1 MKEIIFNV
9 ESMKKMAELGYI
21 TATDIA
27 DWLVKECDIPFRDAH
42 AITGKV
48 VKYAEDNQLAL
59 NMISMDQFKKIDKRI
74 TDNILK
80 ILTLKNSLE
89 SRNSYGATAPKLVKK
104 ALKKAKT
111 KWLK

>member
-1 MKEIIFNV
+1 
-9 ESMKKMAELGYI
+9 
-21 TATDIA
+21 
-27 DWLVKECDIPFRDAH
+27 
-42 AITGKV
+42 
-48 VKYAEDNQLAL
+48 
-59 NMISMDQFKKIDKRI
+59 MDQFKKIDKRI